1 MIMADLS
8 AINNVITSSVDNS
21 DYSVKI
27 NLSDY
32 TNILGTTALI
42 ILPVLL
48 EKISFLSIDP
58 TEQYNFSIV
67 VAAGRTKDIE
77 IYLSNAFINS
87 GDNIGIDLRGDSKNN
102 SYINRI
108 RFSLENTIKS
118 SNSIGILVMNGQ
130 SLEVIGEEKGSILN
144 VHGGA
149 GNCALGNS
157 NVFNSG
163 GQIVFSGQGTV
174 SAHGGDAID
183 QPAYNV
189 AMDGGAGVGF
199 VESTSGNSSVLI
211 KCNAIVNVF
220 GGNGQEC
227 DVSNPNSMTVGNG
240 GPGISLGESGI
251 LIVERCPD
259 ISTSLTVFG
268 GNGGLII
275 DSSNSGAMTD
285 LRIGGNGGSAVILP
299 SGTVDLLGS
308 VQLRGGDGTTVES
321 HGNLPIVGGDGGSA
335 VKFIGTTT
343 ARNTFLSSNE
353 AVLSGGNGGT
363 SGVYVDF
370 DTSSIRIISSKG
382 GRGGHSLFL
391 GSNSANVQIDGSILA
406 SGEGGQG
413 GSPKAYLDNNNLDLD
428 TLKNTN
434 GANEPGSGGS
444 NGSSISGTGAVN
456 LNMSESTILNAGT
469 IGSGGFGIESDGSLV
484 EGESGTTSKPVDII
498 TNPSPHFGYININR
512 IMDFSLNYN
521 NNLVDDKEYD
531 KALINIKNLFISQT
545 VDSCLN
551 IDSMKIQSYYKVDTP
566 NEILGNAFMDLIVNF
581 KVNAY
586 VREII
591 PIICKKSDE

>member
-1 MIMADLS
+1 MADLS
-8 AINNVITSSVDNS
+8 AINNVITSSVDNG
-21 DYSVKI
+21 DYSVEI

-149 GNCALGNS
+149 GNCAVGNS

-370 DTSSIRIISSKG
+370 DTSSIRITSSKG

-456 LNMSESTILNAGT
+456 LNMSESTILNAGI

-521 NNLVDDKEYD
+521 NNLVEDKEYD

>member
-1 MIMADLS
+1 MADLS
-8 AINNVITSSVDNS
+8 AINNVITSSVDNG
-21 DYSVKI
+21 DYSVEI

-149 GNCALGNS
+149 GNCAVGNS

-456 LNMSESTILNAGT
+456 LNMSESTILNAGI

-521 NNLVDDKEYD
+521 NNLVEDKEYD

-566 NEILGNAFMDLIVNF
+566 NEILGNAFMDLIHYCLIN
-581 KVNAY
+581 
-586 VREII
+586 
-591 PIICKKSDE
+591 S

>member
-1 MIMADLS
+1 MADLS
-8 AINNVITSSVDNS
+8 AINNVITSSVDNG
-21 DYSVKI
+21 DYSVEI

-149 GNCALGNS
+149 GNCAVGNS

-199 VESTSGNSSVLI
+199 GESTSGNSSVLI

-456 LNMSESTILNAGT
+456 LNMSESTILNAGI

-521 NNLVDDKEYD
+521 NNLVEDKEYD

>member
-1 MIMADLS
+1 MADLS
-8 AINNVITSSVDNS
+8 AINNVITSSVDNG
-21 DYSVKI
+21 DYSVEI

-67 VAAGRTKDIE
+67 VAVGRTKDIE

-149 GNCALGNS
+149 GNCAVGNS

-211 KCNAIVNVF
+211 KCNAIVN
-220 GGNGQEC
+220 
-227 DVSNPNSMTVGNG
+227 
-240 GPGISLGESGI
+240 
-251 LIVERCPD
+251 
-259 ISTSLTVFG
+259 VFG

-456 LNMSESTILNAGT
+456 LNMSESTILNAGI

-521 NNLVDDKEYD
+521 NNLVEDKEYD

-586 VREII
+586 VRELI

>member
-1 MIMADLS
+1 MLD
-8 AINNVITSSVDNS
+8 
-21 DYSVKI
+21 
-27 NLSDY
+27 
-32 TNILGTTALI
+32 
-42 ILPVLL
+42 
-48 EKISFLSIDP
+48 
-58 TEQYNFSIV
+58 
-67 VAAGRTKDIE
+67 
-77 IYLSNAFINS
+77 
-87 GDNIGIDLRGDSKNN
+87 
-102 SYINRI
+102 RI
-108 RFSLENTIKS
+108 RFSLDNTIKS
-118 SNSIGILVMNGQ
+118 SNSIGVLVMNGQ
-130 SLEVIGEEKGSILN
+130 SLEVIGEEKGSMLN
-144 VHGGA
+144 IYGGA
-149 GNCALGNS
+149 GNCAVGNS
-157 NVFNSG
+157 NIFNSG
-163 GQIVFSGQGTV
+163 GQIVFSGKGTV

-183 QPAYNV
+183 QPAYDV

-199 VESTSGNSSVLI
+199 VENTSGNSSVVI

-259 ISTSLTVFG
+259 ISSSLTVFG